1 MGAESQAAQ
10 ARSALKSGDAKAA
23 QQIHFL
29 DAKTARQVHAAK
41 SEASQA
47 QSTSR
52 SGSYVTLFLFVVML
66 CMLVKFGSSPR
77 GRAFKDR
84 MSNRLSG
91 MVGRKNDKVQPLL
104 KNDRMNDRMV
114 G

>member
-1 MGAESQAAQ
+1 VDAVESQAAQ
-10 ARSALKSGDAKAA
+10 AQSALKSEERKAA
-23 QQIHFL
+23 QKIQFL
-29 DAKTARQVHAAK
+29 DVKTARQVRAAK
-41 SEASQA
+41 SEASHA

-52 SGSYVTLFLFVVML
+52 SSSYVTLFLFL
-66 CMLVKFGSSPR
+66 SLIFMLVKFGSSPR

-104 KNDRMNDRMV
+104 KNDRMV
-114 G
+114 GA